1 LQLKDLDS
9 IEKRQARTERAAKA
23 GDKDA
28 KALLDVLIKVKAGLE
43 RGESVR
49 SHGLT
54 PEEFE
59 LLHDMFLLTSK
70 PVLYVC
76 NVAAEDLA
84 TDNTMVQK
92 VRAMAAA
99 EGAEV
104 LVICAA
110 LESEIAEL
118 ESFEDRQEF
127 LRDAGIGQSGVERL
141 LLAAYQLLRLQTYFT
156 AGEKEVRAWTIPM
169 GTLAP
174 QAAGAIHTDFE
185 KGFIKAEV
193 IHYEDFIK
201 HGSWSACREVGK
213 VGLEGKNY
221 IVQDGDIM
229 LFRFNV

>member
-1 LQLKDLDS
+1 MFY
-9 IEKRQARTERAAKA
+9 
-23 GDKDA
+23 
-28 KALLDVLIKVKAGLE
+28 VVC
-43 RGESVR
+43 GESVR

-54 PEEFE
+54 PEESE
-59 LLHDMFLLTSK
+59 LIYDLFLLTSK

-84 TDNTMVQK
+84 TENTMVQK
-92 VRAMAAA
+92 VRTMAAA

-127 LRDAGIGQSGVERL
+127 LRDAGIAQSGVERL
-141 LLAAYQLLRLQTYFT
+141 LLAAYHLLRLQTYFT

-174 QAAGAIHTDFE
+174 QAAGAIHSDFE

-221 IVQDGDIM
+221 TVQDGDIM